1 MITLGIIMTLIAI
14 TKGIDMNLG
23 VKAAIEICGS
33 QAVVAKAC
41 GISQPTVFKWLGGA
55 KMDVAHVSS
64 IVKATNGA
72 VKPEDLRP
80 DVDWAVIRAS

>member
-1 MITLGIIMTLIAI
+1 MTSRIIA
-14 TKGIDMNLG
+14 KGINMNLG

-55 KMDVAHVSS
+55 KIDVAHVSS

-80 DVDWAVIRAS
+80 DVDWAVIRNS

>member
-1 MITLGIIMTLIAI
+1 MITLGINMPSRIIA
-14 TKGIDMNLG
+14 KGIGMNLG

-80 DVDWAVIRAS
+80 DVDWAVIRNS

>member
-1 MITLGIIMTLIAI
+1 MITLGISITLRAI

-80 DVDWAVIRAS
+80 DVDWAVIRNT

>member
-1 MITLGIIMTLIAI
+1 MITLGISITSRII

-23 VKAAIEICGS
+23 VKAAIKICGS

-80 DVDWAVIRAS
+80 DVDWAVIRNS

>member
-1 MITLGIIMTLIAI
+1 
-14 TKGIDMNLG
+14 MNLG

-64 IVKATNGA
+64 IVKATNGE
-72 VKPEDLRP
+72 VKPQELRP
-80 DVDWAVIRAS
+80 DVDWETIKQSL

>member
-1 MITLGIIMTLIAI
+1 MITLGIVMTLIAI

-80 DVDWAVIRAS
+80 DVDWAVIRNS

>member
-1 MITLGIIMTLIAI
+1 MITLGIIMTSRTI

-80 DVDWAVIRAS
+80 DVDWAVMRNS